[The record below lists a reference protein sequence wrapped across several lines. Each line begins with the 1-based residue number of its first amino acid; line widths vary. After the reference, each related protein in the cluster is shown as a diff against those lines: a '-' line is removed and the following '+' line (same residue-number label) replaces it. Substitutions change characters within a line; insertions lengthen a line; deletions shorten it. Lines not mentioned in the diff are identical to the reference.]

1 MTDVNALMKC
11 KTTVRDMRMKK
22 IEEFKDVLDKN
33 DAADNLFIT
42 AAGTALSLTTKLGP
56 PSRTAL
62 SLTTKLVPQ
71 GRTASVLS
79 ETKLVPQGRTAS
91 VLSETKLVPQG
102 RTPAVFHQLFGAEGL
117 LNSVAGI
124 AGVNS
129 PDFLTGY
136 YFARVYMPKIAAIL
150 QIENETQLLSLH
162 CGFNAAADLIDGMNV
177 FLRRGSAYLQHVI
190 RGIDKVIDQK
200 KKLFYTDASCV
211 VDLARPNDY
220 LLLRKTLNALYSKK
234 IYLFT
239 CDINFTEIINI
250 YFVLLIAFEFV
261 ERRGVIL
268 LRADHANEHLINF
281 LRGNYARVEIY
292 CPPWCAK
299 TYICLSERTKVF
311 SHVDAMSYLQKMR
324 RGTLVAAD
332 KLIAAD
338 NPVGTA
344 SVSEGT
350 DLVSE
355 GYAGQFTEDSAY
367 EFVLSMFESM

>member
-22 IEEFKDVLDKN
+22 IEEFKDILNKN
-33 DAADNLFIT
+33 DTADNLFIT
-42 AAGTALSLTTKLGP
+42 AAAGS
-56 PSRTAL
+56 PSRTMNRA
-62 SLTTKLVPQ
+62 
-71 GRTASVLS
+71 
-79 ETKLVPQGRTAS
+79 
-91 VLSETKLVPQG
+91 
-102 RTPAVFHQLFGAEGL
+102 PAVFHQLFGAEGL

-136 YFARVYMPKIAAIL
+136 YFARVYTPKIAAIL
-150 QIENETQLLSLH
+150 QIENEMQLLSLH
-162 CGFNAAADLIDGMNV
+162 CGFNAAADLIDGINV
-177 FLRRGSAYLQHVI
+177 FLRRSSASLMHVI

-200 KKLFYTDASCV
+200 KKLFYILDTY
-211 VDLARPNDY
+211 DLAQPNNY
-220 LLLRKTLNALYSKK
+220 LLLRKTLNGLYAKK
-234 IYLFT
+234 IFLFT

-250 YFVLLIAFEFV
+250 YYVLLIAFEFV

-281 LRGNYARVEIY
+281 LRSNYARVEIY

-324 RGTLVAAD
+324 RGTLMPAD
-332 KLIAAD
+332 KLIMAD
-338 NPVGTA
+338 RVA
-344 SVSEGT
+344 EST
-350 DLVSE
+350 DRVAE
-355 GYAGQFTEDSAY
+355 RTDRVAERTDAVQFTEDSAY
-367 EFVLSMFESM
+367 EFVLSLFESM

>member
-22 IEEFKDVLDKN
+22 IEEFKDVLNKN
-33 DAADNLFIT
+33 DIADNLFIT
-42 AAGTALSLTTKLGP
+42 AADS
-56 PSRTAL
+56 
-62 SLTTKLVPQ
+62 
-71 GRTASVLS
+71 TASVLS
-79 ETKLVPQGRTAS
+79 ETELVPRR
-91 VLSETKLVPQG
+91 

-117 LNSVAGI
+117 LKSVAGI

-136 YFARVYMPKIAAIL
+136 YFARVYTPKIAAIL

-162 CGFNAAADLIDGMNV
+162 CGFNAAADFIDGMNV
-177 FLRRGSAYLQHVI
+177 FIRRTAAGHIEHVI
-190 RGIDKVIDQK
+190 RGIDKVIDPK
-200 KKLFYTDASCV
+200 KKVFYISDAC
-211 VDLARPNDY
+211 DLARPNNY
-220 LLLRKTLNALYSKK
+220 LLLRKTINALYAKK

-250 YFVLLIAFEFV
+250 YYVLLIAFEFV

-281 LRGNYARVEIY
+281 LRSNYARVEIY

-324 RGTLVAAD
+324 RGTLVPAD
-332 KLIAAD
+332 KLIVR
-338 NPVGTA
+338 PCGTN
-344 SVSEGT
+344 
-350 DLVSE
+350 LVSE
-355 GYAGQFTEDSAY
+355 DTDVGQFTEDSAY
-367 EFVLSMFESM
+367 EFVLSMFESAR